1 MENLLNRISSSRRHR
16 HVLGKVNMP
25 WDKAKEREKS
35 MFIIMLTHNM
45 LKERYDPKN
54 KKTGISILLHL
65 DISIPFFHS
74 RGLQNLLAFHPLD
87 THQIHMKRKHKT
99 SVIIIRKRNWN
110 PYPFKQTNK
119 LTCQIGRT
127 ASLSISL

>member
-1 MENLLNRISSSRRHR
+1 MENLLDRISSSRRHR
-16 HVLGKVNMP
+16 HVLGKSTCRGT
-25 WDKAKEREKS
+25 KQKREKS

-45 LKERYDPKN
+45 LKERHDPKN

-87 THQIHMKRKHKT
+87 THQIHMKRKHKN